1 MITSSSWSDINND
14 GREDLIVVGEWMPI
28 MAFLNTTEGF
38 ENASEKLGLSDDIGW
53 FYSINKGDFDNDGD
67 EDFIVGNLGLNNKFQ
82 PTNEKPLHIYSNDFD
97 ENGTLDI
104 VLSKSYNGSLVPLR
118 GKECSTEQMPFISEK
133 FPLFSDFAASN
144 MVDIFGAENLNNALH
159 YSATNFASIYIENKG
174 ENTLEMTEL
183 LREAQFSPIID
194 SVIWDFDGDGNLDV
208 VIGGN
213 IYNTE
218 IETPSYDAGKG
229 LFLKGKGDGTFTTD
243 LKIDESG
250 IFIPENVKNLEL
262 LFILKEKRPAVLVAN
277 NNSYLNLFAWTK

>member
-1 MITSSSWSDINND
+1 M
-14 GREDLIVVGEWMPI
+14 
-28 MAFLNTTEGF
+28 
-38 ENASEKLGLSDDIGW
+38 
-53 FYSINKGDFDNDGD
+53 
-67 EDFIVGNLGLNNKFQ
+67 
-82 PTNEKPLHIYSNDFD
+82 
-97 ENGTLDI
+97 
-104 VLSKSYNGSLVPLR
+104 PLR

-133 FPLFSDFAASN
+133 FPLFSDFASSN
-144 MVDIFGAENLNNALH
+144 MIDIFGAENLNNALH
-159 YSATNFASIYIENKG
+159 YSATNFASIYVENKG

-229 LFLKGKGDGTFTTD
+229 LFLKGKGDGTFTAD

-262 LFILKEKRPAVLVAN
+262 LFILKEKRPAILVAN
-277 NNSYLNLFAWTK
+277 NNSFLNLFAWTK